1 MKSLLWVRHIYCVME
16 EIKLVLSSF
25 TILATQ
31 QSSSHESLLCAWSSP
46 KGGTQSTARC
56 PRLAWPPRVNAKSI
70 PSFWKLGLCEDSTRF
85 RGLSLLNSSFTL
97 LTPRLRWTKIHHFV
111 HPESVLVNLFPPV
124 LGMYGLSASTK
135 IYCVRPHPLSTL
147 DFFGLTLLSIPPAL
161 GAQS

>member
-1 MKSLLWVRHIYCVME
+1 MKSLLWVRHTYCVME

-70 PSFWKLGLCEDSTRF
+70 PSFWIWDSTGSAISLVMQGFVGPSQVQKCFCSPRSLF
-85 RGLSLLNSSFTL
+85 VGLPPEFQRADSSSYLLEKRGKTETKEKLSRNNCAVTKQSCTSS
-97 LTPRLRWTKIHHFV
+97 LRG
-111 HPESVLVNLFPPV
+111 E
-124 LGMYGLSASTK
+124 
-135 IYCVRPHPLSTL
+135 
-147 DFFGLTLLSIPPAL
+147 
-161 GAQS
+161 